1 MESIDSEMDKYET
14 ANKGF
19 GEAVHKQNNVNNI
32 KVKQYIPQMRP
43 RREKMT
49 EKRQTEDTTGFAKYE
64 ESTGDVASV
73 KDRIT
78 IYDETDRFKLREL
91 SQPSLNNL
99 NEKPTHVNS
108 RTSMPFAPS
117 PPKQQ
122 APPTRLNPY
131 NAGGGPPKQIR
142 INGITVQAG
151 GNGIG
156 NGAGGSKVTSV
167 SQPSTSRRMPI
178 QTRSSNAVA

>member
-1 MESIDSEMDKYET
+1 
-14 ANKGF
+14 
-19 GEAVHKQNNVNNI
+19 
-32 KVKQYIPQMRP
+32 
-43 RREKMT
+43 MT

-156 NGAGGSKVTSV
+156 NGAGGSKITSV